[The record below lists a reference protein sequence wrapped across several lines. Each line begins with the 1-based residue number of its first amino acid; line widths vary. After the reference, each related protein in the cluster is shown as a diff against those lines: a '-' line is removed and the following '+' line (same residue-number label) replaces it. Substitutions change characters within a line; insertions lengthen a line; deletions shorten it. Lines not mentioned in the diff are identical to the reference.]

1 MLLPLALLAGYA
13 IWELATMRGPVR
25 LLAPLAVVVAVGW
38 SAYQAVD
45 LNFVN
50 YDTDDPDRY
59 PYVFV
64 HSTRQV
70 FELLDE
76 VDALGAELGTG
87 DATGISIVSPDYW
100 PLPWYLRG
108 HQGAA
113 FWGFL
118 QNESTNVL
126 DEPQPL
132 VISNANQRADVE
144 SKIAGSHTLV
154 GTYVMRPGVEL
165 DLWAQSNVAGG

>member
-1 MLLPLALLAGYA
+1 
-13 IWELATMRGPVR
+13 
-25 LLAPLAVVVAVGW
+25 
-38 SAYQAVD
+38 
-45 LNFVN
+45 
-50 YDTDDPDRY
+50 
-59 PYVFV
+59 
-64 HSTRQV
+64 
-70 FELLDE
+70 
-76 VDALGAELGTG
+76 
-87 DATGISIVSPDYW
+87 
-100 PLPWYLRG
+100 LPWYLRG

-132 VISNANQRADVE
+132 VISNANQRTDVE
-144 SKIAGSHTLV
+144 AKIADSHTLV